1 MNTVTRCSH
10 PGNHNGKGMII
21 LRTSLAEPPSNN
33 TTKTIMDEKPEP
45 PNPLPVSYPSSSQ
58 LTSLSSRPP
67 STESCASPLF
77 SESDGPNTDDDFET
91 DSSPPRKRRK
101 VCPSSAISSS
111 VRATVI
117 EKAGGKCW
125 LCGLNG
131 SHIAHVIARS
141 ETDLVFPPPL
151 PPLRNAPDPL
161 TDARL
166 QFAEYKLSGLLHMD
180 SLDELQNLMFLC
192 AGCHH
197 AFDARVPIWAF
208 LPLDLDAFISR
219 ENAFHLAR
227 ADAASLGLT
236 LSRPDPRNSTLKA
249 LRYGRYQIR
258 PNYLHD
264 SDFLAQPVKH
274 WFGNPIAAILRSAGV
289 LAGVQRLDPLT
300 RGGLPEDVAWK
311 LHELLLLYGV
321 PPPPVQGIA
330 RRLELGSQA
339 ERPGDAPASP
349 ELPHNDDT
357 IRPPPT
363 AVPPNTPRDTRGM
376 GTTHRAT
383 GAKDVQHH
391 MRVTAPRAI
400 PVVRRKRCRHG
411 GMTRWVFGPNMTSNM
426 LIQWWSMDS
435 LQLEMEDEAESGGIV
450 EEE

>member
-1 MNTVTRCSH
+1 
-10 PGNHNGKGMII
+10 
-21 LRTSLAEPPSNN
+21 
-33 TTKTIMDEKPEP
+33 MDEKPEP
-45 PNPLPVSYPSSSQ
+45 PNPLPVSYPSSSP

-67 STESCASPLF
+67 SSEGSASPLF

-101 VCPSSAISSS
+101 VCPSSAAISSS

-141 ETDLVFPPPL
+141 ETDLVFPPSASL
-151 PPLRNAPDPL
+151 PLRTALDPP

-219 ENAFHLAR
+219 ETAFHLAR
-227 ADAASLGLT
+227 ADAASLGLP
-236 LSRPDPRNSTLKA
+236 LSRPDPCNGTLKA

-264 SDFLAQPVKH
+264 CDFLAQPVKH

-330 RRLELGSQA
+330 KSQN
-339 ERPGDAPASP
+339 ERPGDAPESP
-349 ELPHNDDT
+349 ELPHNDDKT
-357 IRPPPT
+357 GPPPD
-363 AVPPNTPRDTRGM
+363 AVPRNIPCDPRGM
-376 GTTHRAT
+376 STTHPAT
-383 GAKDVQHH
+383 GAKDVQQHH
-391 MRVTAPRAI
+391 MRVTLPRAI